1 MKSVFSIDGIMYKWG
16 MAMIDA
22 IYMNLLWIVFTLIGL
37 GFTGGAATV
46 ALMTMFKRKNE
57 GKGNIGFHYFFEVFK
72 QKFHIAT
79 KVWLI
84 MLSCIAVIL
93 INLTQM
99 DRLTRIFSNPVL
111 LLIIFAVQFTLLI
124 QIIATTTYTLILL
137 AYKSGT
143 IKQLFF
149 EATVMAYQFLGTTIT
164 LLALLS
170 VLVYGSV
177 FVPIFNFVGISVFS
191 IIAIK
196 MLNTKIIIKEEAHHD
211 E

>member
-1 MKSVFSIDGIMYKWG
+1 
-16 MAMIDA
+16 
-22 IYMNLLWIVFTLIGL
+22 
-37 GFTGGAATV
+37 
-46 ALMTMFKRKNE
+46 
-57 GKGNIGFHYFFEVFK
+57 
-72 QKFHIAT
+72 
-79 KVWLI
+79 
-84 MLSCIAVIL
+84 
-93 INLTQM
+93 M

-124 QIIATTTYTLILL
+124 QIIVTTTYTLILL

-177 FVPIFNFVGISVFS
+177 FVPIF
-191 IIAIK
+191 
-196 MLNTKIIIKEEAHHD
+196 
-211 E
+211 